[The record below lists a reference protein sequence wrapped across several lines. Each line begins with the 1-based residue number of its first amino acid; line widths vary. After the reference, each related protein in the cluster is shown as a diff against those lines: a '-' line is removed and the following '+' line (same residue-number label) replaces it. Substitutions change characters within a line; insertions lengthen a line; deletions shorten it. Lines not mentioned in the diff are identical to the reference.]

1 MSDSRTRKM
10 QETLKTADNHRQ
22 PWTADEDKH
31 VLNRTKPMSF
41 DILGRKDVPVN
52 DEELAV
58 YLGRTITAVS
68 QRRVVLNRLMES
80 GMTLEEIHEVER
92 WRRAERDNI
101 HYGAITRLLAAQC
114 PECYCSPHAPNCS
127 RAD

>member
-1 MSDSRTRKM
+1 MQDSRTRKM

-22 PWTADEDKH
+22 LWTADEDKH

-41 DILGRKDVPVN
+41 DILGWKDVFAN

-80 GMTLEEIHEVER
+80 GMTLEEIHEAER
-92 WRRAERDNI
+92 WRRAERNNI
-101 HYGAITRLLAAQC
+101 RYDTITRLLAAQC
-114 PECYCSPHAPNCS
+114 PECFCSPHAPNCS

>member
-1 MSDSRTRKM
+1 MQDSRTRKM

-22 PWTADEDKH
+22 LWTADEDEA
-31 VLNRTKPMSF
+31 VLTRNTEKFSLAGHNM
-41 DILGRKDVPVN
+41 N

-80 GMTLEEIHEVER
+80 GMTLEEIHEAER
-92 WRRAERDNI
+92 WRRAERNNI
-101 HYGAITRLLAAQC
+101 RYGTITRLLAANC
-114 PECYCSPHAPNCS
+114 PMCFCNPHAPNCPNEVG
-127 RAD
+127 DGV